1 MIALYSTGEDRVQ
14 VVEESRRWEE
24 SGLVSP
30 AQAAAVRE
38 RCRPGLVRM
47 NLFIRIL
54 LAIFTTVG
62 VVALV
67 ALPAVIL
74 GVKEFGLAVLFLLFA
89 PLCAWVADHQ
99 LIHGRHL
106 YRCGAEEVLLFLA
119 VGFLALAV
127 GIPALEWGR
136 SAERLGWLAA
146 HGIALAGATVLA
158 VRYGYALAA
167 LGAVGALAGLP
178 FHLLEV
184 LHWHQPGW
192 ARVALFLLLG
202 AVGIWAHQ
210 GLVRREALPR
220 GYLWCLETVRLA
232 ALAWIYL
239 DVNLFAH
246 RLLWRDWLGWTP
258 AAGAVSWADPW
269 FDFCCAVLTTLLPA
283 TALVLGIV
291 RRDRALLWYAVFAG
305 TASIL
310 TLKYF
315 LHLGH
320 LAEEVTAAGLALAG
334 LAFGLLRW
342 LRIGSDRRRGA
353 FTGESLLEPRL
364 FGMGAEALAAM
375 QPLAPTPKT
384 PAADG
389 FRSGGG
395 GFGGRRSFRRL
406 FMPRTGSR
414 EFCRA
419 GPN

>member
-30 AQAAAVRE
+30 AQAADVRE
-38 RCRPGLVRM
+38 RYRPELVRV

-54 LAIFTTVG
+54 LALFTAVG

-74 GVKEFGLAVLFLLFA
+74 KVEEFGIAVLFLLFA
-89 PLCAWVADHQ
+89 PLCAWVADRQ
-99 LIHGRHL
+99 LIHGRRL

-119 VGFLALAV
+119 VVFLALAV
-127 GIPALEWGR
+127 GIPAHEWGR

-178 FHLLEV
+178 FHLLDA

-202 AVGIWAHQ
+202 AVGIWAHRQ
-210 GLVRREALPR
+210 LVRREALPR
-220 GYLWCLETVRLA
+220 SYVWCLETVRLA
-232 ALAWIYL
+232 ALAGIYL

-246 RLLWRDWLGWTP
+246 RLLWKDWLGWTP
-258 AAGAVSWADPW
+258 PAGTVSWSDPL
-269 FDFCCAVLTTLLPA
+269 CAMLTALLPA
-283 TALVLGIV
+283 TALILGIV

-315 LHLGH
+315 LHLGY
-320 LAEEVTAAGLALAG
+320 LAEEVTAAGLILAG
-334 LAFGLLRW
+334 LAFVLLRW
-342 LRIGSDRRRGA
+342 LRTGADRRRGA

-364 FGMGAEALAAM
+364 YGLDAEALAAM

-384 PAADG
+384 PAAEG
-389 FRSGGG
+389 FRLGGG
-395 GFGGRRSFRRL
+395 GFGGGGAS
-406 FMPRTGSR
+406 G
-414 EFCRA
+414 
-419 GPN
+419 GY

>member
-38 RCRPGLVRM
+38 RYRPELVRV

-74 GVKEFGLAVLFLLFA
+74 NVEEFGITVLFLLFA

-99 LIHGRHL
+99 LIHGRRL

-127 GIPALEWGR
+127 GIPAHEWGR

-167 LGAVGALAGLP
+167 LGAVGALAALP
-178 FHLLEV
+178 FHLLV
-184 LHWHQPGW
+184 ALRWHQPGV

-202 AVGIWAHQ
+202 AAVIWAHRRLARRER
-210 GLVRREALPR
+210 LVR
-220 GYLWCLETVRLA
+220 GYVWCLETVRLA
-232 ALAWIYL
+232 ALAGIYL

-246 RLLWRDWLGWTP
+246 RLLWKDWLGWTP
-258 AAGAVSWADPW
+258 AAGAGSWSDPW
-269 FDFCCAVLTTLLPA
+269 FDLCCAVLTALLPA

-305 TASIL
+305 AASIL

-315 LHLGH
+315 FHLGY
-320 LAEEVTAAGLALAG
+320 LAEEVTAAGLVLAG

-342 LRIGSDRRRGA
+342 LRTGADRRRGA
-353 FTGESLLEPRL
+353 FTSDPLLEPRL
-364 FGMGAEALAAM
+364 YGLDAEALAAM
-375 QPLAPTPKT
+375 QPLAPTPRT
-384 PAADG
+384 ASADG
-389 FRSGGG
+389 FRPGGG
-395 GFGGRRSFRRL
+395 GFGGGGAS
-406 FMPRTGSR
+406 G
-414 EFCRA
+414 
-419 GPN
+419 GY